1 MKAPNCPYENK
12 AEPHSALHRY
22 ATAYRSLLL
31 GAILAC
37 LAQAVKIALICACH
51 RGHFLLHQLA
61 DRLVAGLLHV
71 PVRIRH
77 VSRQR
82 RHIHVAL
89 VHRLLLD
96 ELTVAMRP
104 NARF

>member
-22 ATAYRSLLL
+22 ATAYRSLL

-37 LAQAVKIALICACH
+37 LAQVVQIALIRACH